1 MTSEIDVSKTNEI
14 LRRRKLRLQQVRE
27 QSKDIAK
34 KVRQRA
40 KTEQLQH
47 VVDLDGNKEKQ
58 YFQLQEKLVD
68 RLEQLYS
75 KSLQNVGTG
84 HKDALELNSQD
95 MKKKTDLSK
104 LRGRE
109 AVAELR
115 KKKQEILDEK
125 KKQLDRKLQ
134 AREAANELSREKSV
148 TTVHLLKSKSDD
160 KVSSNQSHINIDSV
174 QNSNNNDNKVLDTD
188 SKKNDIATQWEA
200 EELPK
205 DWEPNVPSL
214 SIPKDDKES
223 QRISENDTEISNK
236 SKRMNLFALS
246 DEMPASL
253 RGSYSN
259 IPLDTHYKPT
269 TTVISEYL
277 QSRQLRLR
285 ESEPESIKKPSDDL
299 QSIKQTILRTRASK
313 VDGNSIC
320 HVLDEQVI
328 PVPAWRASNSYN
340 VPCRCQTKYCNN
352 FKQPVTNTFMYQH
365 EHYQINKTS
374 YQKQLCAVKSFKDS
388 KFCPPVSGNKTERSK
403 NSIGDSIKKHC
414 ITLNN
419 RHNLENNVTVVREE
433 NNNDDAYTRALKET
447 LNSNDP
453 EPKKV
458 DHKKVEMRNKVAVAK
473 DKIDKE
479 YKDTLAF
486 LNSLAKTRS
495 DKPIREAFMD
505 DDRQKI
511 VTEKHQRKLHEEFT
525 NLQREHCR
533 KNCKHTRRTPSKSDN
548 TGSPVNRHK
557 KYDWLPVPEGDGN
570 LVIHTLPL
578 DNDAKCNNTVKF
590 SDIDTYHEYRSR
602 HKHTPPSKD
611 DNTNKRT
618 EETVFVEHISSDTD
632 TDSISSES
640 SSLKDTVQ
648 EIQKHKSKN
657 DHRLSDGDKII
668 IYKIVQSKMEKR
680 SKKCKKSRNAS
691 KISSNMSKSI
701 EKTKNEGTVEQDNEG
716 FENLSEG
723 IYKAKETGDNV
734 AAIHFAEDDKINV
747 SSNDNCKRNRS
758 TTPHNDHEK
767 DCIRRDISNGDN
779 RTREE
784 AYSAKAPATQPS
796 VTSSTNLYKT
806 ADIQKPSK
814 TMQDFDFLKPFDGDH
829 EAAKFYIGASGF
841 LKDNNYEVVIQ
852 LKKKESDIIDK
863 SNKKIDNE
871 SAQVQAKDKSKVDIE
886 VQYSNDHNL
895 KETAAQTSVN
905 IENIYAENASSET
918 NIKHNPLLTN
928 NEDKIQ
934 SVNMENET
942 DNVQEIGVH
951 TSFKDSFTIPVEC
964 PKTDSIAKPAT
975 STYTQTSFS
984 SPNARP
990 VLLHMTSSTS
1000 TAYMSPPDFIHP
1012 KFLGHIYDPL
1022 NQREC
1027 EDTPI
1032 NIENQNCFKVCR
1044 CTRSRSSHYNHKKTC
1059 KRLSISTNTPPN
1071 TARSFQCDISE
1082 DLQTNSL
1089 ECNNSKRIHK
1099 GLKKIHK
1106 KSHSS
1111 HVIQEK
1117 HKSLEPNQN
1126 TRSGLSHKACT
1137 KNVNINPVV
1146 KQYVNKLLGLNKG
1159 TLKAVQVINQEC
1171 SAIETPGSSI
1181 INDSNNIGKYYK
1193 HAENKISL
1201 EQIKVMVEQQ
1211 ITKKLQKEVENTKTY
1226 SSNILGSEKQ
1236 INVNSNLARKKHVHK
1251 VKSLNIS
1258 KHFVKTKR
1266 SRESHKRDHDVVD
1279 RPQPRS
1285 SSSNEPCSSHNHFS
1299 KNVKENF
1306 LARHNFGSKS
1316 TFNLRKKCSL
1326 PSTTTVRRNNKS
1338 PRRRCSVQY
1347 SSCDTRHRDA
1357 YRLPPNRATATS
1369 FSTDSEKSNY
1379 REFKKTSKF
1388 HPADISTQTSAI
1400 DSDINF
1406 MKLAENKLHNME
1418 KIADLTERCTKR
1430 LSNLAK
1436 VLEEVRK
1443 NKSLVYGQVSTSDS
1457 ASESEIKKNTISAQI
1472 TQSSSRILPENKIQA
1487 DVREPSKEKI
1497 QFVQILTDIPKPSAV
1512 LASTSTS
1519 SINNDPNG
1527 PESKAKSDQSKSRGK
1542 PPPALSRVNL
1552 KNVHDITAVPHE
1564 LSTVMEVDS
1573 PMSVNLKSNSS
1584 RKQLYK
1590 ESTLSNQEEHP
1601 KTQEGTSHEFKE
1613 DHSNSGSISQ
1623 KDKFQHSKA
1632 SFGSSEESK
1641 AQMMDMK
1648 LFNEIMLKP
1657 FVSLQ
1662 DYVNQCNG
1670 KIEEGSNLED
1680 LIKDNVAH
1688 EELSSLHSDGSL
1700 PDVISELLKRKII
1713 SEPFKL
1719 DTGSN
1724 GNTNT
1729 TSLSSESSMSLL
1741 ALSKIKKEKKFADK
1755 ILLKRDNFGETSG
1768 TLSLSS
1774 NPDLEH
1780 AFKKLGMGWA
1790 SSTLK
1795 KTKERLALSSSSNT
1809 SSSSLNQLKSKS
1821 GAKDGSSVTNEFIPY
1836 DHKLNFKNETDN
1848 AKNAVQQTSL
1858 TNSMTVKEFLTN
1870 ELAKKIT
1877 FTNNNST
1884 RNDNEFVSL
1893 YETKMPD
1900 EIKNA
1905 SKTREEHSGVLSPI
1919 VRART
1924 STPVQIY
1931 RSATYHSTSSSNT
1944 SESLF
1949 SNAEELS
1956 SVKVTSNSLRNH
1968 SISDKDDLTI
1978 PNYSLRRK
1986 GLSDNSKSD

>member
-160 KVSSNQSHINIDSV
+160 KVLSNQSHINIDSV

-313 VDGNSIC
+313 VD
-320 HVLDEQVI
+320 
-328 PVPAWRASNSYN
+328 
-340 VPCRCQTKYCNN
+340 
-352 FKQPVTNTFMYQH
+352 
-365 EHYQINKTS
+365 
-374 YQKQLCAVKSFKDS
+374 
-388 KFCPPVSGNKTERSK
+388 VSGNKTERSK

-453 EPKKV
+453 EPRKV

-473 DKIDKE
+473 DKIDK
-479 YKDTLAF
+479 D
-486 LNSLAKTRS
+486 
-495 DKPIREAFMD
+495 
-505 DDRQKI
+505 
-511 VTEKHQRKLHEEFT
+511 
-525 NLQREHCR
+525 
-533 KNCKHTRRTPSKSDN
+533 KSDN
-548 TGSPVNRHK
+548 TGSPVDRHK

-570 LVIHTLPL
+570 LAIHTLPL

-632 TDSISSES
+632 TDSVSSE
-640 SSLKDTVQ
+640 SSLKDTVH

-691 KISSNMSKSI
+691 KISSNMSKSM

-747 SSNDNCKRNRS
+747 SSNDNYKRNRS

-852 LKKKESDIIDK
+852 LKKKETDIIDK

-934 SVNMENET
+934 SVNMENVT

-1285 SSSNEPCSSHNHFS
+1285 SSSNEPCSSHNHFN

-1306 LARHNFGSKS
+1306 LARHHFGSKS

-1527 PESKAKSDQSKSRGK
+1527 PESKAKSDQSKGRGK

-1590 ESTLSNQEEHP
+1590 ESTSSNQEEHP